1 MAKQQA
7 VTQVNL
13 YVASLN
19 SFEDADPVDIRGR
32 PMSQALIID
41 KTTVTTVV
49 KDLHERFNLARVVF
63 VGDRGMLSDANLEMI
78 LGAEAGFIVE
88 LKNRISHRGK
98 ALAELKRYLEE
109 LVGKPLQ

>member
-1 MAKQQA
+1 
-7 VTQVNL
+7 
-13 YVASLN
+13 
-19 SFEDADPVDIRGR
+19 
-32 PMSQALIID
+32 MSQALIID

-78 LGAEAGFIVE
+78 LGAEAGFIVVE

-98 ALAELKRYLEE
+98 VRYLEE
-109 LVGKPLQ
+109 LGGKPLQ